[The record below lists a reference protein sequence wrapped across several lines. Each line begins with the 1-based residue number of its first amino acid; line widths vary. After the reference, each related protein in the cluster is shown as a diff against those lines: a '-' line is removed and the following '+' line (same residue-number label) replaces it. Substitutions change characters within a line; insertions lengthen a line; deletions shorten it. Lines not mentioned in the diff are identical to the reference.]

1 MGLVELLTK
10 NSMDYIPNTDRDKE
24 IMLKEMGIS
33 SFESLLEDIPK
44 SLRNFSLPLPYGLS
58 EPQVLKTLKDLSD
71 KNISTGN
78 CISFLGA
85 GAYEHYIPT
94 VVDHLASRSEFYT
107 CYTPYQPEV
116 SQGTLQV
123 IYEFQTLMCELT
135 GMDVANA
142 SMYDGSTALTEAALL
157 AIRLKER
164 NKVVCSRAIH
174 PEYRQVLK
182 TYLKGFG
189 SEIVEI
195 DAPEGITDVNQLEK
209 AINDKTAA
217 VLIQNPNFFGCIED
231 MEAISNIAHKHD
243 TLFIA
248 CVNPISLGIL
258 KPPGEYNADIAVGE
272 AQVLGNYL
280 NYGGPYLGF
289 FTVKKELLRKMPGR
303 IAGET
308 VDSNGKRCFVLTLQ
322 AREQHIRRQ
331 KATSNICTNQ
341 ALLALRACIYLCA
354 LGKKGIAELGILNLQ
369 KSHYACERLSALNIF
384 EPSFKKPFFNEFVI
398 KTRDNRCIN
407 KINEYLLAKGIIGG
421 LDISAF
427 YPELSNSMLLCVT
440 ETKSRESI
448 DRLVKELAQYS
459 HGQ

>member
-1 MGLVELLTK
+1 
-10 NSMDYIPNTDRDKE
+10 MDYIPNTECDKE
-24 IMLKEMGIS
+24 KMLKEMGIP
-33 SFESLLEDIPK
+33 SFEALLEDIPK
-44 SLRNFSLPLPYGLS
+44 TLRKFSLTLPQGLS
-58 EPQVLKTLKDLSD
+58 EPQVLKTLKNLSE
-71 KNISTGN
+71 KNTGADT

-85 GAYEHYIPT
+85 GAYEHYIPS
-94 VVDHLASRSEFYT
+94 VVDHLALRSEFYT

-116 SQGTLQV
+116 SQGTLQG
-123 IYEFQTLMCELT
+123 IYEFQTLLCELT

-157 AIRLKER
+157 SIRLKEK
-164 NKVVCSRAIH
+164 NKVICSRAIH
-174 PEYRQVLK
+174 PEYRQVLR
-182 TYLKGFG
+182 TYLKGMHT
-189 SEIVEI
+189 EIVEI
-195 DAPEGITDVNQLEK
+195 DTPEGITDTNQLEK
-209 AINDKTAA
+209 VIDDNTAA
-217 VLIQNPNFFGCIED
+217 VLVQNPNFFGCIED
-231 MEAISNIAHKHD
+231 METISNITHRRD

-354 LGKKGIAELGILNLQ
+354 LGKKGIAELAYLNIQ
-369 KSHYACERLSALNIF
+369 KSHYAYEKLCTLNTF
-384 EPSFKKPFFNEFVI
+384 EPAFKQPFFHEFVL
-398 KTRDNRCIN
+398 KAQGNLRTN
-407 KINEYLLAKGIIGG
+407 KINEYLLKKGIIGG
-421 LDISAF
+421 LELFGF
-427 YPELSNSMLLCVT
+427 YPDLDNSMLLCVT
-440 ETKSRESI
+440 ETKTEESI
-448 DRLVKELAQYS
+448 DRLITELAQI
-459 HGQ
+459 

>member
-1 MGLVELLTK
+1 
-10 NSMDYIPNTDRDKE
+10 MDYIPNTEHDKDL
-24 IMLKEMGIS
+24 MLREMGIS
-33 SFESLLEDIPK
+33 SFEVLIKDIPEL
-44 SLRNFSLPLPYGLS
+44 LRKFSLKLPDGIS
-58 EPQVLKTLKDLSD
+58 EPQVIKILKDLSEN
-71 KNISTGN
+71 NISTGTH
-78 CISFLGA
+78 ISFLGA

-94 VVDHLASRSEFYT
+94 IVDHLASRSEFYT

-174 PEYRQVLK
+174 PEYRQALK

-189 SEIVEI
+189 AEIVEI
-195 DAPEGITDVNQLEK
+195 GSPEGITDVNQLEK
-209 AINDKTAA
+209 VFSDKTAA

-231 MEAISNIAHKHD
+231 MEAISNITHKYD
-243 TLFIA
+243 ALFIA

-272 AQVLGNYL
+272 GQVLGNYL

-289 FTVKKELLRKMPGR
+289 FTVKNELLRKMPGR

-322 AREQHIRRQ
+322 AREQHIRRE

-354 LGKKGIAELGILNLQ
+354 LGKKGIAELTNLNIQ
-369 KSHYACERLSALNIF
+369 KSHYAYERLCTLNNL
-384 EPSFKKPFFNEFVI
+384 EQTFKKPFFNEFVL
-398 KTRDNRCIN
+398 KAKGDLSVT
-407 KINEYLLAKGIIGG
+407 KINEHLLKNGIIGG
-421 LDISAF
+421 LDLSGF
-427 YPELSNSMLLCVT
+427 YPELKNDMLLCVT
-440 ETKSRESI
+440 ETKSKDSI
-448 DRLVKELAQYS
+448 DRLITELS
-459 HGQ
+459 KII

>member
-1 MGLVELLTK
+1 
-10 NSMDYIPNTDRDKE
+10 MDYIPNTERDKD
-24 IMLKEMGIS
+24 IMLKAMGIS
-33 SFESLLEDIPK
+33 SVESLLDNIPK
-44 SLRNFSLPLPYGLS
+44 SLRNFSLTLQNGLS
-58 EPQVLKTLKDLSD
+58 EPEVLKLLQDLSD

-78 CISFLGA
+78 CFSFLGA

-94 VVDHLASRSEFYT
+94 IVDHLASRSEFYT

-123 IYEFQTLMCELT
+123 IYEFQTLICELT

-142 SMYDGSTALTEAALL
+142 SMYDGSTALTEAAHL
-157 AIRLKER
+157 AIRLKEKNR
-164 NKVVCSRAIH
+164 VVCSRAIH
-174 PEYRQVLK
+174 PEYRQVLS

-189 SEIVEI
+189 TEIVEV
-195 DAPEGITDVNQLEK
+195 DAPEGITDINQLEK
-209 AINDKTAA
+209 VFDDKTAA

-231 MEAISNIAHKHD
+231 METISNITHKRD
-243 TLFIA
+243 ALFIA

-272 AQVLGNYL
+272 GQVLGNYL

-308 VDSNGKRCFVLTLQ
+308 ADSNGKRCFVLTLQ
-322 AREQHIRRQ
+322 AREQHIRRE

-354 LGKKGIAELGILNLQ
+354 LGKKGIAEVGNLNLQ

-384 EPSFKKPFFNEFVI
+384 EPAFKKPFFNEFVLKI
-398 KTRDNRCIN
+398 RDSRRIN
-407 KINEYLLAKGIIGG
+407 KINEYLLTRGIIGG
-421 LDISAF
+421 LDVSGF
-427 YPELSNSMLLCVT
+427 YPELDNCMLLCVT
-440 ETKSRESI
+440 ETKTREAI
-448 DRLVKELAQYS
+448 DRLVDELAQTKA
-459 HGQ
+459 

>member
-1 MGLVELLTK
+1 
-10 NSMDYIPNTDRDKE
+10 MDYIPNTDRDKE
-24 IMLKEMGIS
+24 IMLKEMGIP
-33 SFESLLEDIPK
+33 SFEATLEDIPK
-44 SLRNFSLPLPYGLS
+44 SLRKFSLALPKGLS
-58 EPQVLKTLKDLSD
+58 EPEVSKVLRGLSE
-71 KNISTGN
+71 KNSHTDRY
-78 CISFLGA
+78 ISFLGA

-94 VVDHLASRSEFYT
+94 IVDHLASRSEFYT

-116 SQGTLQV
+116 SQGTLRV
-123 IYEFQTLMCELT
+123 IYEFQTLLCELT

-164 NKVVCSRAIH
+164 NRIVCSRAIH
-174 PEYRQVLK
+174 PEYRQVLR
-182 TYLKGFG
+182 TYLKGLRT
-189 SEIVEI
+189 EIIEI
-195 DAPEGITDVNQLEK
+195 GTPEGITDVNQLEK
-209 AINDKTAA
+209 VLGDKTAA
-217 VLIQNPNFFGCIED
+217 VLVQNPNFFGCVED
-231 MEAISNIAHKHD
+231 METISNITHKHD
-243 TLFIA
+243 ALFVA

-258 KPPGEYNADIAVGE
+258 KPPGEYHADIAVGE

-303 IAGET
+303 ITGET

-354 LGKKGIAELGILNLQ
+354 LGKKGIAELANLNIQ
-369 KSHYACERLSALNIF
+369 KSHYACERLSALNFI
-384 EPSFKKPFFNEFVI
+384 EPVFRKPFFNEFVL
-398 KTRDNRCIN
+398 KVKGNSRIN
-407 KINEYLLAKGIIGG
+407 KINERLLKKGIIGG
-421 LDISAF
+421 LELSGF
-427 YPELSNSMLLCVT
+427 YPELNNCVLLCVT
-440 ETKSRESI
+440 ETKTKEAI
-448 DRLVKELAQYS
+448 DRLVDEVSQYS

>member
-1 MGLVELLTK
+1 
-10 NSMDYIPNTDRDKE
+10 MDYIPNTEHDKDL
-24 IMLKEMGIS
+24 MLREMGIS
-33 SFESLLEDIPK
+33 SFEVLIKDIPEL
-44 SLRNFSLPLPYGLS
+44 LRKFSLKLPDGIS
-58 EPQVLKTLKDLSD
+58 EPQVIKILKDLSEN
-71 KNISTGN
+71 NISTGTH
-78 CISFLGA
+78 ISFLGA
-85 GAYEHYIPT
+85 GAYEHYIPS

-157 AIRLKER
+157 SIRLKEK
-164 NKVVCSRAIH
+164 NKVICSRAIH
-174 PEYRQVLK
+174 PEYRQVLR

-189 SEIVEI
+189 TEIVEI
-195 DAPEGITDVNQLEK
+195 DAPEGISDVNQLEK
-209 AINDKTAA
+209 VFGDKTAA

-231 MEAISNIAHKHD
+231 MDAISNITHKYD
-243 TLFIA
+243 ALFIA

-258 KPPGEYNADIAVGE
+258 KPPGDYHADIAVGE

-303 IAGET
+303 IAGAT

-354 LGKKGIAELGILNLQ
+354 LGKKGIAELANLNIQ
-369 KSHYACERLSALNIF
+369 KSHYACESLCTLNNI
-384 EPSFKKPFFNEFVI
+384 EPTFKKPFFNEFVL
-398 KTRDNRCIN
+398 KAKGDLSVT
-407 KINEYLLAKGIIGG
+407 KINEHLLK
-421 LDISAF
+421 
-427 YPELSNSMLLCVT
+427 N
-440 ETKSRESI
+440 
-448 DRLVKELAQYS
+448 
-459 HGQ
+459 

>member
-1 MGLVELLTK
+1 
-10 NSMDYIPNTDRDKE
+10 MDYIPNTDRDKE
-24 IMLKEMGIS
+24 IMLKEMGIP
-33 SFESLLEDIPK
+33 SFESLLDNIPK
-44 SLRNFSLPLPYGLS
+44 SLRNFSLTLQNGLS
-58 EPQVLKTLKDLSD
+58 EPEVLKLLQDLSK
-71 KNISTGN
+71 KNTHTGN

-94 VVDHLASRSEFYT
+94 IVDHLASRSEFYT

-157 AIRLKER
+157 SIRLKEKK
-164 NKVVCSRAIH
+164 KVVCSRAIH
-174 PEYRQVLK
+174 PEYRQVLR
-182 TYLKGFG
+182 TYLKGLG
-189 SEIVEI
+189 IEIVEI
-195 DAPEGITDVNQLEK
+195 GSPEGITDVNQLEK
-209 AINDKTAA
+209 AIDDKTAA
-217 VLIQNPNFFGCIED
+217 VLIQNPNFFGCMED
-231 MEAISNIAHKHD
+231 MEAISNITHKYD

-248 CVNPISLGIL
+248 CVNPVSLGIL

-308 VDSNGKRCFVLTLQ
+308 VDTMGRRCFVLTLQ

-354 LGKKGIAELGILNLQ
+354 LGKKGIVEVANLNIQ
-369 KSHYACERLSALNIF
+369 KSHYACEKLSALDIF
-384 EPSFKKPFFNEFVI
+384 EPSFKKPFFNEFVLKARGNQRI
-398 KTRDNRCIN
+398 D
-407 KINEYLLAKGIIGG
+407 KINEYLLTKGIIGG
-421 LDISAF
+421 LYLSAF

-440 ETKSRESI
+440 ETKTRESI
-448 DRLVKELAQYS
+448 DRLVDVLSQYS